1 MMPSRCVASP
11 RETESWRAIAGLAA
25 VLLSGLILAGA
36 AGAQTPP
43 PQESGAT
50 FRTTVREV
58 VLDLV
63 VRDSRGRPV
72 KDLKQDAVDV
82 FEDGVRQEIRGFR
95 LVPGREVRD
104 QQAGKGTS
112 GAAVGVAKP
121 AYPLRAINLICI
133 VYHNLP
139 GDAEQL
145 RYVLE
150 ATQRFLG
157 NSLRPD
163 TYIGVFRLDGRLL
176 ALYPFTE
183 NREELIQATRNGF
196 AARPIDVARAAQ
208 VVRDANQGAPSSA
221 PAPPATVP
229 GDDVGGIV
237 GRFAGEG
244 AVRPEV
250 AARQQLDQLTSM
262 VQELGALPGRKTVLL
277 FSPGVINSEDPER
290 LQAIF
295 KNANAARITIHAID
309 IHGLNVPL
317 IDTAALNRVAATSRR
332 QADINADS
340 ATMAANMGQM
350 DALMTTVRSSNPQA
364 VLRALSGNTGGTLIA
379 GYDLTKPFQ
388 RILEDV
394 DTHYEVTYHPTS
406 QKLDGRL
413 RTIVVK
419 LARAD
424 WNVQSRTGYFAVPDL
439 GGAASLAPFETAA
452 FAALN
457 AEPRP
462 HAFDFYSRALQFRS
476 GDSSSQYAVV
486 FELPG
491 TSLTPAALPG
501 QNRQRLHFSLL
512 AVVKD
517 ANGQVVAKISRDFPI
532 QVSNDQ
538 LAALRAS
545 KVTHAQPI
553 QLAPGRY
560 TVETAV
566 VDAEGSRSSTSAFQI
581 DNPGRKGLG
590 LSDVVLVQRVESATG
605 QADAADPF
613 QFRGRRVVPEIGA
626 SLGTNVQP
634 QVYFV
639 VYPDQSKT
647 EKPSIA
653 VEVLLDGKLIAQQT
667 VDLPPPDPSGAISML
682 MRAVPRPGNCE
693 LKITALQGGD
703 SIQRTIRYS
712 IAAQ

>member
-1 MMPSRCVASP
+1 MPSRWPLSGLGP
-11 RETESWRAIAGLAA
+11 AIASLAA
-25 VLLSGLILAGA
+25 VVLSGFIIAGA
-36 AGAQTPP
+36 AGAQNPP

-63 VRDSRGRPV
+63 VRDSHGRPV
-72 KDLKQDAVDV
+72 KDLKQDGVDV
-82 FEDGVRQEIRGFR
+82 FEDGVRQEVRGFR

-104 QQAGKGTS
+104 RQASGSGKGTS
-112 GAAVGVAKP
+112 GAGAGVAKP

-145 RYVLE
+145 RYVLD
-150 ATQRFLG
+150 ATQRFLA
-157 NSLRPD
+157 NPQQPD
-163 TYIGVFRLDGRLL
+163 TYIGVFRLDARLL

-183 NREELIQATRNGF
+183 NREELIQAARAGF
-196 AARPIDVARAAQ
+196 ATRPLDVARAAQ
-208 VVRDANQGAPSSA
+208 AVRDANQSVVPSNA
-221 PAPPATVP
+221 PAPKPLGPGEDTV
-229 GDDVGGIV
+229 GIV
-237 GRFAGEG
+237 GRLAG
-244 AVRPEV
+244 ATDIRPEV
-250 AARQQLDQLTSM
+250 TAKQQLDQLTSL

-290 LQAIF
+290 LQAVT
-295 KNANAARITIHAID
+295 KKANASGITVNAID
-309 IHGLNVPL
+309 IHALNVPG
-317 IDTAALNRVAATSRR
+317 IDTAALTRVAAVSRH
-332 QADINADS
+332 QGDIGADS
-340 ATMAANMGQM
+340 ATMRDNMRNS
-350 DALMTTVRSSNPQA
+350 DELMSTVRSSNPQA
-364 VLRALSGNTGGTLIA
+364 VLRSLSGNTGGILIA
-379 GYDLTKPFQ
+379 GYDLAKPYQ

-394 DTHYEVTYHPTS
+394 DTHYEVTYRPTS

-413 RTIVVK
+413 RTIEVK

-424 WNVQSRTGYFAVPDL
+424 LNVQSRTGYFAVPDL
-439 GGAASLAPFETAA
+439 GGAASLAPFETAG

-457 AEPRP
+457 AEPKP
-462 HAFDFYSRALQFRS
+462 HAFDYYSRALQFRS
-476 GDSSSQYAVV
+476 GESSSQYSVV

-491 TSLTPAALPG
+491 TSLTPAAQPG
-501 QNRQRLHFSLL
+501 QNRQGLHFSLL

-532 QVSNDQ
+532 QVSSEQ
-538 LAALRAS
+538 LAALRGS
-545 KVTHAQPI
+545 TVTHAQPI
-553 QLAPGRY
+553 KLAPGRY

-566 VDAEGSRSSTSAFQI
+566 VDAEGSRSSTSAFEI
-581 DNPGRKGLG
+581 DNSPRKGLG
-590 LSDVVLVQRVESATG
+590 LSEVTLVQRVEPAAG

-613 QFRGRRVVPEIGA
+613 QFRGRRVVPEIRA
-626 SLGTNVQP
+626 SLAANVQP

-639 VYPDQSKT
+639 VYPDPSKT

-653 VEVLLDGKLIAQQT
+653 VEVLLDGQTIAQQT
-667 VDLPPPDPSGAISML
+667 VDLPAPDKSGAISMV

-693 LKITALQGGD
+693 LKITAQQGGE
-703 SIQRTIRYS
+703 SVQRSIRYS